1 MDTTNE
7 IQEGAAR
14 KQNKQNKQ
22 KKYKKIYYQN
32 VEINDDS

>member
-1 MDTTNE
+1 MNT
-7 IQEGAAR
+7 QEGAAR